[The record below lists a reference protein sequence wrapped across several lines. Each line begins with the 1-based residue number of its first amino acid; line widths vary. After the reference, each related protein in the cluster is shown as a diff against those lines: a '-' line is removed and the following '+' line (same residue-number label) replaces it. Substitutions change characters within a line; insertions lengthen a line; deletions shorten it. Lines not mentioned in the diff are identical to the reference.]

1 MSKDS
6 TFWVCIVVNML
17 AIILLS
23 FLKPLVHLL
32 PVIVMHII
40 IKIELI
46 MQIALGFYGLWVST
60 HKDLFWF
67 SAKIYTGLYIV
78 YILLKIP
85 ALNFLNEY
93 YFVVPAMFSPLPF
106 VIAWLIDKS
115 FYRDEE
121 NETDRIS
128 E

>member
-1 MSKDS
+1 MQKDS
-6 TFWVCIVVNML
+6 TFWVCMVVNML

-23 FLKPLVHLL
+23 FLKPFVHLL
-32 PVIVMHII
+32 PAIVMHII

-93 YFVVPAMFSPLPF
+93 YIVVPAMFSPLPF

-121 NETDRIS
+121 NETERIS